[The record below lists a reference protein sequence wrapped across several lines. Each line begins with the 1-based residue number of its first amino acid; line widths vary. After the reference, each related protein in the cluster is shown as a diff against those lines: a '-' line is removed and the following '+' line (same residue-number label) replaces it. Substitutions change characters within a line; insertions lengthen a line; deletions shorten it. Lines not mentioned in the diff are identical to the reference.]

1 MVDVSGSKA
10 NWAAEADSIS
20 PSHIPRIRGRKAKA
34 HVLIVEDNELVT
46 GALRILFEETGRR
59 VTVAHSVAE
68 AIHAGRNDPPDLL
81 LLDLTLPDGDGL
93 EVARTLDA
101 SGIHPKATVALT
113 GRDDPES
120 LQRCEDAGCT
130 AVMVKPV
137 ATRELLAKTKEWLA

>member
-1 MVDVSGSKA
+1 MDVSGSRA
-10 NWAAEADSIS
+10 NWAAEADSTS
-20 PSHIPRIRGRKAKA
+20 PFPIPKTVAKTAKA

-68 AIHAGRNDPPDLL
+68 AVTAGESDPPDLL

-93 EVARTLDA
+93 EVARRL
-101 SGIHPKATVALT
+101 SKRGVQPKATVALT

-120 LQRCEDAGCT
+120 FKRCTEAGVT
-130 AVMVKPV
+130 AVLVKPV
-137 ATRELLAKTKEWLA
+137 PTKELLRRAKEWLG